1 MITSISFDL
10 VINEPVTDVYTVVQV
25 DTKNEDKIG
34 LQYDR
39 MRVLLY
45 CSMLCNVKTKLCYV
59 KIHTT
64 FTESG
69 CIKYIKFLKYFKW
82 GRRLSWRCLF

>member
-25 DTKNEDKIG
+25 DTKNEDKFG

-45 CSMLCNVKTKLCYV
+45 CSMLCNVKLHYV
-59 KIHTT
+59 M
-64 FTESG
+64 
-69 CIKYIKFLKYFKW
+69 
-82 GRRLSWRCLF
+82 

>member
-1 MITSISFDL
+1 MINSISFDL

-45 CSMLCNVKTKLCYV
+45 CSMLCNVKLHYV
-59 KIHTT
+59 M
-64 FTESG
+64 
-69 CIKYIKFLKYFKW
+69 
-82 GRRLSWRCLF
+82 

>member
-1 MITSISFDL
+1 MITSIIFDL

-45 CSMLCNVKTKLCYV
+45 CSMLCNVKLNYV
-59 KIHTT
+59 M
-64 FTESG
+64 
-69 CIKYIKFLKYFKW
+69 
-82 GRRLSWRCLF
+82 

>member
-34 LQYDR
+34 LQ
-39 MRVLLY
+39 
-45 CSMLCNVKTKLCYV
+45 
-59 KIHTT
+59 
-64 FTESG
+64 
-69 CIKYIKFLKYFKW
+69 
-82 GRRLSWRCLF
+82 